1 MSLLRS
7 DTFSL
12 STKASREK
20 PRKQRGRRPRKT
32 KADASD
38 PPTPAPS
45 TPTQPQTPASIGEA
59 APPTPNR
66 DTEVIPVKKVSP
78 QTQPLPIA
86 SSQMMPTAQFPTNAP
101 PSYQHA
107 VTSQFQDANKTMAIQ
122 TSLQQGKPVS
132 LPQQMSSIQRQHQ
145 MLAYSTA
152 THEPPKTA
160 HPAAVNDQGQN
171 FGQPQGKHN
180 PRMQAVSGQEW
191 QQAQLAQMQHQTASS
206 KVQTQHDVTR
216 SQLPRVDIIPEGSNP
231 FSDVYQELER
241 KTRIVPKM
249 PQAPIDSSPHAASP
263 HVREADAWK
272 NIPPSESQQTIPE
285 QLTPHITQQ
294 PAHSTSSFYYP
305 THPVQHPDPNEGDTS
320 PYFNQSRRATPLQ
333 RQTSSIQSPNFS
345 QGQNIRMTIDAAHN
359 SISTNVIT
367 QSAATV
373 IHQSSHLSPINSQTP
388 SASLQQQQQQQQHQQ
403 HWAVSGSVTAENSRL
418 SAPPYTGIEH
428 ERKLHKQSS
437 NVYPSEIVQ
446 STYDRGETT
455 PIDGQ
460 PVQPHIDN
468 SNIRSPLHYPPG
480 YSQQLQSNNATLRQ
494 NESMP
499 SQTSVAGEP
508 VYKEQAKSLQKRRK
522 SGPAGHGNVDFSLLS
537 PEEQRKFLL
546 ERKREDFERRQRLL
560 EEQRQMNIKDQ
571 ENLKGI
577 NKKVDKKIQK
587 VKQQRKLKPGGV
599 GAREKIPVAKSP
611 VPGRLIIEDKSL
623 KLPLCEPEV
632 HLLYPLVQPFGS
644 GIVNGER
651 TLLGVFGNALLQGG
665 SDYYAQFPSPNPPV
679 TSSNPPTPPAS
690 LPPSPGT
697 INQSLRDSLQMI
709 PTEGIFDDMI
719 SNQRPKSPG
728 LIGIEEQRDTSSP
741 YYSSVIKPSLHTS
754 RQSLSGRPDSQ
765 YQDQQSEDSKNDV
778 LVTLTM
784 SGDNQ
789 RTATER
795 VTFVTDV
802 IGAVKPES
810 IQVVDEIPKEPNKAE
825 MDTKE
830 VGPTATSIGKE
841 NDVHFSCLDQRKP
854 LMENDENRAPFCKHC
869 DISIH
874 GTGYIECRD
883 ERAIASD
890 SVTIT
895 IDHVKY
901 LRIPITT
908 GIERCD
914 IFCSQLCLRS
924 YHSLSK
930 SKQAT
935 ADFLK
940 AKSLYGD
947 DSGQLIDPVRSVIPV
962 STGEPSNLDYLVSN
976 SEDYEMRGKEQA
988 IGSPVIIKRK
998 SVDTQHFVSCFI

>member
-1 MSLLRS
+1 MI
-7 DTFSL
+7 
-12 STKASREK
+12 
-20 PRKQRGRRPRKT
+20 
-32 KADASD
+32 
-38 PPTPAPS
+38 PA
-45 TPTQPQTPASIGEA
+45 
-59 APPTPNR
+59 
-66 DTEVIPVKKVSP
+66 
-78 QTQPLPIA
+78 
-86 SSQMMPTAQFPTNAP
+86 AQFPPNPP
-101 PSYQHA
+101 PSYQYA
-107 VTSQFQDANKTMAIQ
+107 VTSQFQDTSKTLAIQ

-132 LPQQMSSIQRQHQ
+132 LPQQMGAMQRQHQ
-145 MLAYSTA
+145 MLASSTA
-152 THEPPKTA
+152 THDPPKAT
-160 HPAAVNDQGQN
+160 HPAIVNDQGQN
-171 FGQPQGKHN
+171 SGQPQGMHD
-180 PRMQAVSGQEW
+180 PRMQAISRQEW
-191 QQAQLAQMQHQTASS
+191 QQAQLAQMQHQPPLSS
-206 KVQTQHDVTR
+206 KVPTQHDIIR
-216 SQLPRVDIIPEGSNP
+216 SQLPRVDIVPEGSNP
-231 FSDVYQELER
+231 FSDVYQELEK
-241 KTRIVPKM
+241 KTRSVPKM
-249 PQAPIDSSPHAASP
+249 PQTPIESSPHASSP
-263 HVREADAWK
+263 HVREADPWK
-272 NIPPSESQQTIPE
+272 NMPPSESQQAIAE
-285 QLTPHITQQ
+285 QLTPRITQQ
-294 PAHSTSSFYYP
+294 PAHSTSAFYYP
-305 THPVQHPDPNEGDTS
+305 THPVQHSDPNEGDMS
-320 PYFNQSRRATPLQ
+320 PYFSQGRQATPLQ
-333 RQTSSIQSPNFS
+333 RQNSSIQSPNFS
-345 QGQNIRMTIDAAHN
+345 QGQNTGMTMHTTHY

-367 QSAATV
+367 QSAGTV

-388 SASLQQQQQQQQHQQ
+388 SASLQQQQQ
-403 HWAVSGSVTAENSRL
+403 HWAVSGSVTPENSRP
-418 SAPPYTGIEH
+418 SAPQYSSMEH

-446 STYDRGETT
+446 STYERGETT

-460 PVQPHIDN
+460 PAHMEN

-480 YSQQLQSNNATLRQ
+480 YTQQLQSNNATLHQ
-494 NESMP
+494 NEAIA
-499 SQTSVAGEP
+499 SQANVTGDPA
-508 VYKEQAKSLQKRRK
+508 YKEQAKSLQKRRK
-522 SGPAGHGNVDFSLLS
+522 SVPAGHGNVDFSLLS

-577 NKKVDKKIQK
+577 NKKIDKKIQK
-587 VKQQRKLKPGGV
+587 VKQQRKLKPGGG
-599 GAREKIPVAKSP
+599 GAREKIPIAKSP
-611 VPGRLIIEDKSL
+611 VPGRVIIEDKSL

-665 SDYYAQFPSPNPPV
+665 NDYYAQFPSPNPPV

-719 SNQRPKSPG
+719 QNQRPKSPA
-728 LIGIEEQRDTSSP
+728 LIDVDRQRGTSSP
-741 YYSSVIKPSLHTS
+741 YHSSVIRTSLHTS
-754 RQSLSGRPDSQ
+754 RQSLSGRSEPQ
-765 YQDQQSEDSKNDV
+765 NQDRQNVDSKSDV

-789 RTATER
+789 RTADER

-810 IQVVDEIPKEPNKAE
+810 IQVVDEKPKEPSKAE
-825 MDTKE
+825 MDTNE
-830 VGPTATSIGKE
+830 VGPIATSIGKE

-854 LMENDENRAPFCKHC
+854 SMENDENKAPFCKHC

-883 ERAIASD
+883 ERAISSD

-908 GIERCD
+908 GTERCD

-930 SKQAT
+930 SKQAN
-935 ADFLK
+935 ADILK

-976 SEDYEMRGKEQA
+976 SEDYEMRGEARA
-988 IGSPVIIKRK
+988 IGSPAIIKRK
-998 SVDTQHFVSCFI
+998 NLDTQHFVSCWI